1 VKLLRSWL
9 KQERMTSRHSSW
21 GATLR
26 IAILLLLATLSL
38 EGLRRVSNSAAQQL
52 QRQNEQLEL
61 LSWIALDTNRPL
73 LDWAHWD
80 DIYNFVTGK
89 DPDFVTR
96 YMETTGLLDGGAV
109 LAIVDSRDQLT
120 AISGADSHDRSPRS
134 ALVQCLT
141 GVAAMQRRRGEDYL
155 PVICPSEHGPLAGGI
170 ATITDNLIRRTTTS
184 RLIYLVP
191 LLESGN
197 ASSVQQGLSTL
208 SKQLVLSDTSPG
220 QAGRAQRVVTP
231 TLWTGNEQKLSVQDP
246 DSSTTLA
253 RELLPLAL
261 LALCGVLMILGLRA
275 QWMLAQRRLQLE
287 RLHSERMSSQRIRR
301 TEREL
306 TELLD
311 QVQLGNDANE
321 SMAFARMLKRRVD
334 VPLTNR
340 SGTQRVE
347 RLAERFEGVL
357 QTARSL
363 ALLDVTTGLP
373 NRSYFLERLN
383 WESERSRNR
392 GVSLALLFINIDKF
406 KQINETYGHSTGD
419 GVLQHVAQ
427 ELEKLI
433 ESNDFLARFGGD
445 EFSLIL
451 NTENLD
457 DPSEETLREHSHQ
470 RALDLLERFQ
480 NKARRLPDQ
489 ISLSLSIGIAISDA
503 AGTTPEELIRRSD
516 MAMVLAKTHRQ
527 RRVSVFDIK
536 SDWDELN
543 NYRLFNALQSDIS
556 HAPERFSIVFQSIV
570 DASERMCKVEA
581 LSRWANPEFP
591 DVPADLIFSLAERY
605 RLVPELGQLILER
618 TLQELV
624 QLRQELNRPDL
635 NLAINISPSQ
645 LSQQDFSIWLLAQL
659 SLQRIR
665 PESVTVEVTESAVVE
680 TSQELTDNLDALRR
694 AGVKLALDDFGTGF
708 SSLRLLMWLKPD
720 ELKIDKS
727 FVLAASH
734 DPVALKIVQLL
745 QTLTA
750 QMQLLLVAEGVEDAA
765 LLQLL
770 LQAGVQRFQGFLF
783 ARPLSRSDFVANY
796 RDRTSQISVVPA

>member
-1 VKLLRSWL
+1 
-9 KQERMTSRHSSW
+9 
-21 GATLR
+21 
-26 IAILLLLATLSL
+26 
-38 EGLRRVSNSAAQQL
+38 
-52 QRQNEQLEL
+52 
-61 LSWIALDTNRPL
+61 
-73 LDWAHWD
+73 
-80 DIYNFVTGK
+80 
-89 DPDFVTR
+89 
-96 YMETTGLLDGGAV
+96 
-109 LAIVDSRDQLT
+109 
-120 AISGADSHDRSPRS
+120 
-134 ALVQCLT
+134 
-141 GVAAMQRRRGEDYL
+141 
-155 PVICPSEHGPLAGGI
+155 
-170 ATITDNLIRRTTTS
+170 
-184 RLIYLVP
+184 
-191 LLESGN
+191 
-197 ASSVQQGLSTL
+197 
-208 SKQLVLSDTSPG
+208 
-220 QAGRAQRVVTP
+220 
-231 TLWTGNEQKLSVQDP
+231 
-246 DSSTTLA
+246 
-253 RELLPLAL
+253 
-261 LALCGVLMILGLRA
+261 
-275 QWMLAQRRLQLE
+275 
-287 RLHSERMSSQRIRR
+287 
-301 TEREL
+301 
-306 TELLD
+306 
-311 QVQLGNDANE
+311 
-321 SMAFARMLKRRVD
+321 
-334 VPLTNR
+334 
-340 SGTQRVE
+340 
-347 RLAERFEGVL
+347 
-357 QTARSL
+357 
-363 ALLDVTTGLP
+363 
-373 NRSYFLERLN
+373 
-383 WESERSRNR
+383 
-392 GVSLALLFINIDKF
+392 
-406 KQINETYGHSTGD
+406 
-419 GVLQHVAQ
+419 
-427 ELEKLI
+427 
-433 ESNDFLARFGGD
+433 
-445 EFSLIL
+445 
-451 NTENLD
+451 
-457 DPSEETLREHSHQ
+457 
-470 RALDLLERFQ
+470 
-480 NKARRLPDQ
+480 
-489 ISLSLSIGIAISDA
+489 
-503 AGTTPEELIRRSD
+503 

-536 SDWDELN
+536 SDWDKLN